1 MKKEKEK
8 KKKRAKRPAVPETST
23 SVPQA
28 PAGPPVEQD
37 LPDAPLSYFLR
48 TAGGKWKCRIL
59 WALRDGKGLRYSEL
73 KHAVSGVTDM
83 MLSQSL
89 KELYT
94 DKMVSRK
101 QYQEIPPKVE
111 YRLTDK
117 GAALLPALTAV
128 CEWEGAYAVKEQ
140 VP

>member
-8 KKKRAKRPAVPETST
+8 KKKRAKRPAVPAASP

-28 PAGPPVEQD
+28 PAEPA
-37 LPDAPLSYFLR
+37 LPAAPLSYFLQA
-48 TAGGKWKCRIL
+48 AGGKWKCRIL
-59 WALRDGKGLRYSEL
+59 WALRDGKSLRYSEL
-73 KHAVSGVTDM
+73 KHAVPGVTDM

-117 GAALLPALTAV
+117 GAALLPALMAV
-128 CEWEGAYAVKEQ
+128 CEWEGAYAPKEQ
-140 VP
+140 AE